1 MWHPLKEAGFTK
13 SILGMETEKREQPKS
28 QSKGV
33 VGVKWWK
40 NASKTKS
47 VKFVII
53 LSTIHAFEIADSSNI
68 DRWTGAVIKKPDVIM
83 DYNSTVIGVNLVGQ
97 V

>member
-1 MWHPLKEAGFTK
+1 
-13 SILGMETEKREQPKS
+13 METEKREQPKS

-33 VGVKWWK
+33 VRVKWWK